1 MTFRKKFKIQVLA
14 ATTIT
19 LHLTVV
25 ALLVVIS
32 SAYEFNMNRPSITAF
47 HVLWTK
53 PYTAGGNHFS
63 MNNAEILT
71 LMVSALMWQKHNGSV
86 KLYTDN
92 DGLEFIRSMKLSALW
107 DDGINTEV
115 LENNDYP
122 IDPEIFWAAG
132 KLIALE
138 AQASPCVML
147 DTDLIITQPIH
158 HLLEQTFITA
168 LHPETLNSQ
177 VYLNPSLLK
186 KPTNFSFPAYYN
198 WGARPSNTAFLYI
211 NDESFKTFY
220 LRESKRFMFQNMEKP
235 AELVSQ
241 MVFAEQRLLSI
252 CADHQH
258 LSISYLL
265 ADPFSLSN
273 SSVIHLWGFKN
284 LLRQNETVQ
293 AIYSKQLIKKFGEEL
308 SAYPLF
314 TRQIEKLKQYNQ

>member
-1 MTFRKKFKIQVLA
+1 M
-14 ATTIT
+14 
-19 LHLTVV
+19 
-25 ALLVVIS
+25 
-32 SAYEFNMNRPSITAF
+32 E
-47 HVLWTK
+47 
-53 PYTAGGNHFS
+53 
-63 MNNAEILT
+63 
-71 LMVSALMWQKHNGSV
+71 
-86 KLYTDN
+86 
-92 DGLEFIRSMKLSALW
+92 LSALW

-138 AQASPCVML
+138 AQAGSCVML
-147 DTDLIITQPIH
+147 DTDLIITQPIQ
-158 HLLEQTFITA
+158 HLLEPTTITA
-168 LHPETLNSQ
+168 LHSEALNPE
-177 VYLNPSLLK
+177 VYLHPSLLK
-186 KPTNFSFPAYYN
+186 KPSGFIFPDNYN
-198 WGARPSNTAFLYI
+198 WNVLPSNTAFLYI
-211 NDESFKTFY
+211 KDESFKNFY
-220 LRESKRFMFQNMEKP
+220 LNESKRFMFQNMEKP

-293 AIYSKQLIKKFGEEL
+293 VIYSKQLIKKFGEEL